1 MAFNFT
7 VIYDACV
14 LYPAHLRDLL
24 MQLALSDLF
33 RARWTEQIH
42 DEWIRNVLK
51 NRSDLPFEQLSR
63 TKKLMNSNVRD
74 CLVTNYEYLIFQ
86 LQLPDLDDRHVLA
99 AAIAGGAE
107 AIVTFNLSDFPQS
120 ILDQYNVVAQ
130 HPDNF
135 ISDLLDLKP
144 SKVVAAAK
152 TCQQRLKNPP
162 KSFGEYLEILLKQGL
177 SVSVSMFQELYEE
190 T

>member
-1 MAFNFT
+1 MTIAT
-7 VIYDACV
+7 SS
-14 LYPAHLRDLL
+14 
-24 MQLALSDLF
+24 Q
-33 RARWTEQIH
+33 Q
-42 DEWIRNVLK
+42 
-51 NRSDLPFEQLSR
+51 RSRF
-63 TKKLMNSNVRD
+63 
-74 CLVTNYEYLIFQ
+74 
-86 LQLPDLDDRHVLA
+86 
-99 AAIAGGAE
+99 GAE
-107 AIVTFNLSDFPQS
+107 AIVTFNLLDFPQS